1 MDKHAAVNRI
11 AELRE
16 QINYHNYLYYVLDSP
31 EIADYE
37 YDRLMHELVELEK
50 QYTEL
55 VTPESPTQRVGAPP
69 LKEFNSVT
77 HTIPLLS
84 LSNTETE
91 EDTLEFDK
99 RIKRFLRLS
108 EGEEE
113 IEYVAEPKLDGL
125 AVELVYEKGVLKVAS
140 TRGDGFT
147 GEDVTLNIK
156 TIKTVP
162 LNLLNIYTSVPDKLE
177 VRGEVFIKVKDFE
190 KLNKI
195 REQSGEPLFANPRNS
210 AAGSLRQLDS
220 GITARRPLDIFFYGV
235 GEMTGSK
242 YKTHTE
248 VLEELK
254 NLGLKTNPLNKLC
267 KNINEAIEWYK
278 EIGRKRNAEAEK
290 PHPHHN
296 PLPEGEGIIIEQGE
310 GGPGTPLD
318 YEIDGVVIKV
328 NSLELQERLGSVARS
343 PRWAVAYKFEPRQ
356 AATRII
362 KIDAQV
368 GRTGILTPVAILEP
382 VKVGGVMVS
391 RSTLHN
397 QDEIDRKDIREGD
410 WVLIQRAGD
419 VIPEV
424 VKVVK
429 RGGETPYHLPE
440 KCPVCS
446 ADVLKE
452 DVYYMCTGIN
462 CPAQLKERI
471 RHFASRRAMDIE
483 GLGDKLTEQLVNN
496 GLVKNISDIYYLT
509 VEQFAGLERM
519 ADKSAQNIMDAIES
533 SREKGLPRI
542 VFGLGIRHVGEQ
554 TGKLLASRFG
564 SIECLMEA
572 DEETLQ
578 TVGGIGTEIAQSIV
592 KFFKQ
597 DDNKKEIE
605 RLRIA
610 GVKFTPILTT
620 QTTKEEKLKN
630 KTFVLT
636 GSLKS
641 FSREEAKAKIEAL
654 GGHVSSSVSRNTDFV
669 VEGADA
675 GSKAVKA
682 RELNVSIITEEEFL
696 KML

>member
-16 QINYHNYLYYVLDSP
+16 QITYHNYRYYVLDSP
-31 EIADYE
+31 EIADAE
-37 YDRLMHELVELEK
+37 YDRLMHELTELEK
-50 QYTEL
+50 QYPEL
-55 VTPESPTQRVGAPP
+55 ITPESPTRRVGAPP
-69 LKEFNSVT
+69 LKEFKSVT

-91 EDTLEFDK
+91 EDTLEFDR
-99 RIKRFLRLS
+99 RIKKFLHLDP
-108 EGEEE
+108 GESEE

-156 TIKTVP
+156 TIRTVP
-162 LNLLNIYTSVPDKLE
+162 LNLLSIYTSVPDKLE
-177 VRGEVFIKVKDFE
+177 VRGEVFIKIKDFQE
-190 KLNKI
+190 WNKK
-195 REQSGEPLFANPRNS
+195 REECGEALFANPRNA

-220 GITARRPLDIFFYGV
+220 AITATRPLDIFFYGV
-235 GEMTGSK
+235 GEVSGSK
-242 YKTHTE
+242 FNTHTE

-254 NLGLKTNPLNKLC
+254 KLGLKTNPLNKLC
-267 KNINEAIEWYK
+267 RNINEAIEWYK
-278 EIGRKRNAEAEK
+278 AIGSNRDS
-290 PHPHHN
+290 
-296 PLPEGEGIIIEQGE
+296 
-310 GGPGTPLD
+310 LD

-328 NSLELQERLGSVARS
+328 NSIELQERLGSVARS

-356 AATRII
+356 ATTKVIRIE
-362 KIDAQV
+362 AQV
-368 GRTGILTPVAILEP
+368 GRTGILTPVAIMEP

-410 WVLIQRAGD
+410 SVLIQRAGD

-424 VKVVK
+424 VKVISSK
-429 RGGETPYHLPE
+429 RTGVEIPYHLPD
-440 KCPVCS
+440 KCPVCG

-452 DVYYMCTGIN
+452 DVYYRCTGIN
-462 CPAQLKERI
+462 CPAQLMERI

-483 GLGDKLTEQLVNN
+483 GLGDKLIEQLVNK

-509 VEQFAGLERM
+509 RDQISGLERM
-519 ADKSAQNIMDAIES
+519 ADKSAQNIIDAIES
-533 SREKGLPRI
+533 SREKQLPKV
-542 VFGLGIRHVGEQ
+542 VFALGIRHVGEQ
-554 TGKLLASRFG
+554 TGKLLASKFG
-564 SIECLMEA
+564 CIESLMEA
-572 DEETLQ
+572 DEGTLQ
-578 TVGGIGTEIAQSIV
+578 TVDGIGPEIAQSIV

-605 RLRIA
+605 RLRFA
-610 GVKFTPILTT
+610 GVKFTPVK
-620 QTTKEEKLKN
+620 TTKEEKLKN

-636 GSLKS
+636 GSLSS
-641 FSREEAKAKIEAL
+641 FTREEAKEKIEAL
-654 GGHVSSSVSRNTDFV
+654 GGHVSASVSRNTDFV

-675 GSKAVKA
+675 GSKVDKA
-682 RELNVSIITEEEFL
+682 RELSVSIITEEEFL

>member
-16 QINYHNYLYYVLDSP
+16 QITYHNYRYYVLDSP
-31 EIADYE
+31 EIADAE
-37 YDRLMHELVELEK
+37 YDRLMHELAELEK
-50 QYTEL
+50 QYPEL
-55 VTPESPTQRVGAPP
+55 ITTESPTRRVGAPP
-69 LKEFNSVT
+69 LKEFNPVT

-91 EDTLEFDK
+91 EDTLEFDR
-99 RIKRFLRLS
+99 RIKRLLHP
-108 EGEEE
+108 GESEE

-156 TIKTVP
+156 TIRTVP

-190 KLNKI
+190 RLNKI

-220 GITARRPLDIFFYGV
+220 GITATRPLDIFFYGV
-235 GEMTGSK
+235 GEMTGTK
-242 YKTHTE
+242 FMTHTE

-254 NLGLKTNPLNKLC
+254 KLGLKTNPLNKLC
-267 KNINEAIEWYK
+267 RNINEAIGWYK
-278 EIGRKRNAEAEK
+278 EIGSNRDSLE
-290 PHPHHN
+290 
-296 PLPEGEGIIIEQGE
+296 
-310 GGPGTPLD
+310 

-328 NSLELQERLGSVARS
+328 NSIELQERLGSVARS

-356 AATRII
+356 ATTKII

-368 GRTGILTPVAILEP
+368 GRTGILTPVAIMEP

-397 QDEIDRKDIREGD
+397 QDEINRKHISVGAT
-410 WVLIQRAGD
+410 VLIQRAGD

-424 VKVVK
+424 VKVIK
-429 RGGETPYHLPE
+429 EEGEIYQLPD
-440 KCPVCS
+440 KCPVCNS
-446 ADVLKE
+446 DVLKE
-452 DVYYMCTGIN
+452 DVYYRCTGIN
-462 CPAQLKERI
+462 CPAQLIERI

-483 GLGDKLTEQLVNN
+483 GLGDKLIEQLVNK

-509 VEQFAGLERM
+509 RDQISGLERM
-519 ADKSAQNIMDAIES
+519 ADKSAQNILDAIES
-533 SREKGLPRI
+533 SREKQLPKV
-542 VFGLGIRHVGEQ
+542 VFALGIRHAGEQ
-554 TGKLLASRFG
+554 TGKLLASKFG
-564 SIECLMEA
+564 CIESLMET

-578 TVGGIGTEIAQSIV
+578 TVDGIGPEIAQSIV

-605 RLRIA
+605 RLRFA
-610 GVKFTPILTT
+610 GVKFTPVKTI
-620 QTTKEEKLKN
+620 KEEKLKN

-636 GSLKS
+636 GSLSS
-641 FSREEAKAKIEAL
+641 FTREEAKEKIEAL
-654 GGHVSSSVSRNTDFV
+654 GGHVSASVSRNTDFV

-675 GSKAVKA
+675 GSKAEKA
-682 RELNVSIITEEEFL
+682 RELSVSIITEEEFL